1 MNRLKKIW
9 QDIKKPLTLI
19 SNTDNQKELEQHE
32 IWVSVILLVPMLLS
46 GVIIAAIV
54 GVLWE
59 KSLFQIILSSSSLF
73 LASILMII
81 AVKVIKNKNLVRH
94 TIGFLTT
101 IISIITYWVFF
112 ENIGSLYWILVITL
126 FLVSSIKTTS
136 INIIYNFL
144 TLFITLILSFIY
156 FKNGIYIADTTYY
169 LTLSIALIF
178 IIVIIMILNRI
189 YKKIIQNKM
198 NQNIKLEEYNDSILK
213 YSRELEKNEKKLI
226 RQNKQLNVYNK
237 EIIKQQE
244 KLEYL
249 AYRDSLTGLI
259 NRKRMIEELSLLI
272 EFNRNSNFKFAIA
285 FLDLDDFKKINDSLG
300 HIVGDRVLEK
310 LSYRIKSIID
320 KKDLIGRIGGDEF
333 ALIIKRDL
341 SEIDLR
347 DYINKIVEEIK
358 RGIKIDNY
366 IHNVGVS
373 VGIAVWPLDG
383 ETSKELFQAA
393 DTAMYKV
400 KNRGKGDIQFFRR
413 YMKEEMLKKIEME
426 KQLLNA
432 LDNNELFV
440 AFQPIINSKSNDI
453 HGFEALMR
461 WNSKVFGTVTPDE
474 FIPITEEMGIVYDFG
489 LWIIEM
495 VCLMMKDIKQIL
507 NKDYNFS
514 INLSAVQFK
523 NPNLYE
529 DVKTILDKNDINPN
543 NLIFEITESI
553 FINDVN
559 NLSRIIS
566 KFKALGIKIALD
578 DFGTGYS
585 SLNYLLD
592 IPVDYL
598 KVDKSFTDKLL
609 TENRK
614 KDIMKS
620 IIQMAH
626 DLQMI
631 VVVEGVEEKKQVEY
645 LKTYNCDAMQG
656 YYYSKP
662 IRADSVI
669 DSLMSPII

>member
-1 MNRLKKIW
+1 MDKLKKIW
-9 QDIKKPLTLI
+9 QDIKRPLTLI

-54 GVLWE
+54 GILWE
-59 KSLFQIILSSSSLF
+59 KPFLKIILSSSSLF

-81 AVKVIKNKNLVRH
+81 AVKFIKNKNLVRH

-101 IISIITYWVFF
+101 VVSIITYWVFF

-198 NQNIKLEEYNDSILK
+198 NQNIKLEEYNESILK
-213 YSRELEKNEKKLI
+213 YSKELEKNEKKLI
-226 RQNKQLNVYNK
+226 KQNKQLNVYNK

-300 HIVGDRVLEK
+300 HIVGDKVLEK

-461 WNSKVFGTVTPDE
+461 WDSKIFGTVTPDE

-507 NKDYNFS
+507 NKDYSFS

-529 DVKTILDKNDINPN
+529 DVKIILDKNDINPN

-559 NLSRIIS
+559 NLSKIIA

-631 VVVEGVEEKKQVEY
+631 VVVEGVEEKEQVEY

>member
-1 MNRLKKIW
+1 MNKLKKIW

-19 SNTDNQKELEQHE
+19 TNTDNQKELEQHE

-46 GVIIAAIV
+46 GVIITAIV

-101 IISIITYWVFF
+101 VVSIITYWVFF
-112 ENIGSLYWILVITL
+112 ENIGSLYWILIITL

-226 RQNKQLNVYNK
+226 KQNKQLNVYNK

-272 EFNRNSNFKFAIA
+272 EFNKNSNFKFAIA

-310 LSYRIKSIID
+310 LSYRIKSMID
-320 KKDLIGRIGGDEF
+320 KKDLVGRIGGDEF

-341 SEIDLR
+341 SETDLR

-432 LDNNELFV
+432 LNNNELFV

-507 NKDYNFS
+507 NKDYSFS

-559 NLSRIIS
+559 NLSKIIA

-631 VVVEGVEEKKQVEY
+631 VVVEGVEEKEQVEY

-669 DSLMSPII
+669 DSLMSPIM